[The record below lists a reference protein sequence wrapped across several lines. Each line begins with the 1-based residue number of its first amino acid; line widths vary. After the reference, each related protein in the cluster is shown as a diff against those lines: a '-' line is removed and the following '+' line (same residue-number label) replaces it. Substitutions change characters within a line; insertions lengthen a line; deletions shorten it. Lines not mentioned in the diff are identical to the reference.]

1 MALTTIHKETT
12 FGVGDTVRVYQFIQG
27 KSEEE
32 KGSRTQIFE
41 GMVIGIQGS
50 GMGKSFVVRRIGEQK
65 IGIEQIFPLH
75 SPIIDKVEVVRTGL
89 KGTRHA
95 KLYFTRDKSPREI
108 EKIYSRAK
116 RKDIASQPKKKKV
129 VKKAVV
135 KKRPSKKSSK
145 KAKLVN

>member
-1 MALTTIHKETT
+1 MALTTIHKETA
-12 FGVGDTVRVYQFIQG
+12 FGVGDTVRVHQLIVG

-32 KGSRTQIFE
+32 KGSRTQVFE

-116 RKDIASQPKKKKV
+116 RKDVVPVSKKKKV
-129 VKKAVV
+129 AKKSTKKKAT
-135 KKRPSKKSSK
+135 K
-145 KAKLVN
+145 